1 MVGRE
6 QGTALQHVKLLFEV
20 GAIGSLS
27 DRQLLEQ
34 FQSRARDAAEAAFAI
49 LVERHGPMVIRTC
62 RSVLQDEHAV
72 EDAFQATFLVLVRRA
87 RSLWVRDSLGPWLFQ
102 VAVRVSA
109 SARASEIRRRR
120 LEQRKASQTEISLLD
135 RNCDDLSPLIHQELA
150 CLPEQFRAAVV
161 LCCLEG
167 LSHQQAA
174 RQLGWPLG
182 TLQSRLAR
190 GRDQLRAK
198 LTRRGIAPSGALLA
212 AFLSS
217 ESTHAALP
225 AALASSTVRMAV
237 YHASGKAGVAVAT
250 ASPVILLTQGVLKTM
265 VLQKLKLALTLL
277 LAVAMTVAGAGV
289 WAHQTS
295 QVDSD
300 PQLEHLAPAAP
311 EEESPFSTEVE
322 PDLFFEPEE
331 DEELV
336 ETQQTRSG
344 KSDKVID
351 ASLGDG
357 KPDGKR
363 SLGGSGE
370 MIELQMPDGAS
381 RVLGV
386 KIHGSRYGTAQAP
399 KESFLIYF
407 MNKDR
412 TRIIHTEM
420 APYSKFKRGAE
431 EWVEVR
437 FESPL
442 AGLSKSFWIV
452 IDFRAAQTKGVYVSY
467 DTTTGGKY
475 SRIGL
480 PGMPSNAV
488 DFGGDWMIQPIFAE

>member
-72 EDAFQATFLVLVRRA
+72 EDAFKRP
-87 RSLWVRDSLGPWLFQ
+87 SWCS
-102 VAVRVSA
+102 
-109 SARASEIRRRR
+109 
-120 LEQRKASQTEISLLD
+120 
-135 RNCDDLSPLIHQELA
+135 
-150 CLPEQFRAAVV
+150 
-161 LCCLEG
+161 
-167 LSHQQAA
+167 SH
-174 RQLGWPLG
+174 
-182 TLQSRLAR
+182 
-190 GRDQLRAK
+190 
-198 LTRRGIAPSGALLA
+198 
-212 AFLSS
+212 
-217 ESTHAALP
+217 
-225 AALASSTVRMAV
+225 
-237 YHASGKAGVAVAT
+237 
-250 ASPVILLTQGVLKTM
+250 
-265 VLQKLKLALTLL
+265 
-277 LAVAMTVAGAGV
+277 
-289 WAHQTS
+289 
-295 QVDSD
+295 
-300 PQLEHLAPAAP
+300 
-311 EEESPFSTEVE
+311 
-322 PDLFFEPEE
+322 
-331 DEELV
+331 
-336 ETQQTRSG
+336 
-344 KSDKVID
+344 
-351 ASLGDG
+351 
-357 KPDGKR
+357 GKR

-381 RVLGV
+381 RLLGV

-412 TRIIHTEM
+412 TRIIHTET

-431 EWVEVR
+431 EWVEFR

-467 DTTTGGKY
+467 NTTTGGKY

-480 PGMPSNAV
+480 PGMASNAV
-488 DFGGDWMIQPIFAE
+488 DFGGDWMIQAIFAE

>member
-120 LEQRKASQTEISLLD
+120 LEQRKASQTEISVLD

-150 CLPEQFRAAVV
+150 RLPEQFRAAVV

-167 LSHQQAA
+167 LSQQHAA

-212 AFLSS
+212 ALWSS
-217 ESTHAALP
+217 ESTRAGLP
-225 AALASSTVRMAV
+225 AALASSTVRN
-237 YHASGKAGVAVAT
+237 G
-250 ASPVILLTQGVLKTM
+250 
-265 VLQKLKLALTLL
+265 
-277 LAVAMTVAGAGV
+277 
-289 WAHQTS
+289 
-295 QVDSD
+295 
-300 PQLEHLAPAAP
+300 
-311 EEESPFSTEVE
+311 
-322 PDLFFEPEE
+322 
-331 DEELV
+331 
-336 ETQQTRSG
+336 R
-344 KSDKVID
+344 
-351 ASLGDG
+351 
-357 KPDGKR
+357 
-363 SLGGSGE
+363 
-370 MIELQMPDGAS
+370 AS
-381 RVLGV
+381 RVRQ
-386 KIHGSRYGTAQAP
+386 SRCCRGDRLTSDSANP
-399 KESFLIYF
+399 RES
-407 MNKDR
+407 
-412 TRIIHTEM
+412 
-420 APYSKFKRGAE
+420 
-431 EWVEVR
+431 
-437 FESPL
+437 
-442 AGLSKSFWIV
+442 
-452 IDFRAAQTKGVYVSY
+452 
-467 DTTTGGKY
+467 
-475 SRIGL
+475 
-480 PGMPSNAV
+480 
-488 DFGGDWMIQPIFAE
+488 